1 MTTLECVLA
10 HSIIFLSYI
19 LHARAV
25 ALREFRGILNPHKF
39 SSPVKFEKIYNKCIP
54 LCSYICLKLSFKASE
69 NLKGLYI

>member
-1 MTTLECVLA
+1 MTTLECALA

-19 LHARAV
+19 SHARAV
-25 ALREFRGILNPHKF
+25 ALSGFREILNPYKF

-54 LCSYICLKLSFKASE
+54 LCSCICLELSFKASE